1 MPGPPPTPNV
11 IKLLRGNP
19 GRRPIRA
26 EPQPTQTPEPP
37 DAPVYLTGY
46 AADEW
51 YRIAPEL
58 HRLGLLTV
66 LDVHMLALYCEAY
79 KTWRAALEA
88 VAKVAERDQ
97 TTSGLLIRGVD
108 GTPRQNPL
116 MRTAG
121 DMLRYAGEFGLTAV
135 ARTGLAG
142 AGFEPPTGG
151 KFDGLLA

>member
-1 MPGPPPTPNV
+1 M
-11 IKLLRGNP
+11 RGNP

-26 EPQPTQTPEPP
+26 ELQPTQTPEPP

-51 YRIAPEL
+51 YRVAPEL

-66 LDVHMLALYCEAY
+66 LDVHVLALYCEAY
-79 KTWRAALEA
+79 KTWRTALEA

-116 MRTAG
+116 MRAAAHAAS

-135 ARTGLAG
+135 ARTRLAG
-142 AGFEPPTGG
+142 AGFKPPIGG
-151 KFDGLLA
+151 KFDGLIA